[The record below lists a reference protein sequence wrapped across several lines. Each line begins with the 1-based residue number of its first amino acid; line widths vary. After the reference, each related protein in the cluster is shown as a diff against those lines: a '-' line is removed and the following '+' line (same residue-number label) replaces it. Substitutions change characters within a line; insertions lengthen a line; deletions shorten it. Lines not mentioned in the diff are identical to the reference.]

1 MPLEDDFCDI
11 IKKART
17 GQGLTVGD
25 LARMTGLPG
34 HDIAALER
42 GDPPRDR
49 EEVQALA
56 KALGLR
62 PEPLEAIA
70 LKGWRPAPAPASI
83 TCVETIHGEISG
95 YAVKGYVLHDSGEA
109 LLIDTGYNA
118 GAVLDFLS
126 RRGLRL
132 VAICL
137 THGHA
142 DHAEGID
149 RILST
154 RPVPVYVGPDDVA
167 LLNWK
172 PPSEQRSVPEDGRT
186 IQVGCL
192 TVRCLTTPG
201 HTPGGICYHVE
212 QGGQPIC
219 FVGDTLFA
227 GSIGRANPAKLYP
240 IHLES
245 VRTRVLTLPHDTV
258 LFPGHGPSTT
268 VQEELVYNP
277 FAGTS

>member
-34 HDIAALER
+34 HDIVALER

-62 PEPLEAIA
+62 PEPLETIA
-70 LKGWRPAPAPASI
+70 LKSWMPAPAPASI
-83 TCVETIHGEISG
+83 TCVETIHGEIGG

-118 GAVLDFLS
+118 GAALDLL
-126 RRGLRL
+126 RGRGLRL
-132 VAICL
+132 VAVCL

-142 DHAEGID
+142 DHAEGIH
-149 RILST
+149 RVLST
-154 RPVPVYVGPDDVA
+154 WPVPVYVGPDDVA
-167 LLNWK
+167 LLTWK
-172 PPSEQRSVPEDGRT
+172 PPSEQRAVPEDRRT
-186 IQVGCL
+186 IQVGRL
-192 TVRCLTTPG
+192 TVRCLPTPG
-201 HTPGGICYHVE
+201 HTPGGICYYVE
-212 QGGQPIC
+212 QDGPPIC

-227 GSIGRANPAKLYP
+227 GSIGRANPTKLYP

-245 VRTRVLTLPHDTV
+245 VRRRVLTLPRDTV

-268 VQEELVYNP
+268 VREELVYNP
-277 FAGTS
+277 FAGAS